1 MSKQVIITITV
12 DTDTLVKEFPKGGDI
27 TDHSLIVMTQEGGYF
42 SYKTAFKDKLVTETA
57 AGDAIKW
64 KITSKNANDALK
76 LVAYKGDKSML
87 DIFKSQ
93 PAKDAADDKEF
104 NGNVKDSLPQVTLT
118 TTYTFDFCLKKQPD
132 IVWSWDPDII
142 AQYPPR

>member
-27 TDHSLIVMTQEGGYF
+27 TDHSVIVMTQEGGYF

-87 DIFKSQ
+87 DIFKTN
-93 PAKDAADDKEF
+93 PPKMPPTTR
-104 NGNVKDSLPQVTLT
+104 SLTGT
-118 TTYTFDFCLKKQPD
+118 
-132 IVWSWDPDII
+132 
-142 AQYPPR
+142 